1 MPARV
6 EIASNNVC
14 TCIQMALLLRYNARV
29 SLFSYM
35 HELGRE
41 EMKNQIIILKNRCRG
56 CGYCV
61 WFCPNE
67 CLVIG
72 KERNELRERIIS
84 VNPNSKCSGCKMC
97 EEICPAFAIFVK
109 KKKPVYAR
117 LIQQL

>member
-1 MPARV
+1 MPVRA
-6 EIASNNVC
+6 EITSNNVC
-14 TCIQMALLLRYNARV
+14 TCIQMALLLRHHARV

-56 CGYCV
+56 CGYCA
-61 WFCPNE
+61 WICPNE
-67 CLVIG
+67 CLVVSN
-72 KERNELRERIIS
+72 ERNERGECIIS
-84 VNPNSKCSGCKMC
+84 VNPNSKCSDCKMC

-109 KKKPVYAR
+109 KKKYLHAR